1 MMGKEKEERRN
12 SGYHLLSSCYIVNT
26 VLGPFHTLILNSQK
40 TQGGSYLTYKGK
52 QKKERKRE
60 EEERNEGGSDMAQP
74 CVFPVTK
81 QSRENDSSVGHGRF
95 RIGRKPSDLQSSAL
109 LVFNSDLNG
118 ELLKEIWKSLKGNL
132 LLRTNN

>member
-1 MMGKEKEERRN
+1 MTGKEEEERRN

-40 TQGGSYLTYKGK
+40 TQGGSYLTHKGK

-60 EEERNEGGSDMAQP
+60 EEERNKGGSDMAQH
-74 CVFPVTK
+74 CFPVTK
-81 QSRENDSSVGHGRF
+81 QSRENDSSVGNGRF

-109 LVFNSDLNG
+109 LVFNSDLND
-118 ELLKEIWKSLKGNL
+118 ELLKEIWKV
-132 LLRTNN
+132 